1 MSDCREHHRDS
12 PTTITDI
19 LDKIAIEIVN
29 DQSQSMFL
37 RRFAD
42 AWLLANGESKGI
54 LRPAWLVLI
63 EKHRLE
69 EGRNG

>member
-1 MSDCREHHRDS
+1 MSDRRGHHRGS

-69 EGRNG
+69 EV

>member
-1 MSDCREHHRDS
+1 MGDYGESDRGSSASISDV
-12 PTTITDI
+12 
-19 LDKIAIEIVN
+19 LDRIAIEVVN